1 MLFFCSEKADAA
13 CHPGRR
19 RQLTNGVAGLTHKPL
34 ANQPVKA
41 RCSLSACAG
50 MNFYT
55 QNYMKDGRQCI
66 DSDVQIQKIHI
77 FAIFVQRTIH

>member
-1 MLFFCSEKADAA
+1 MLFFCSKKTGAA
-13 CHPGRR
+13 CHPGRW
-19 RQLTNGVAGLTHKPL
+19 RQLTNGMAGLMHKPL

-41 RCSLSACAG
+41 KCSLSACTS

-66 DSDVQIQKIHI
+66 DSHEQIQKIHI